1 MVNINSINN
10 HSIPSNEMN
19 QQLTELYSSVMP
31 SLAKC
36 IPDLN
41 AQRSENFICF
51 PYLLSVENDYVK
63 SERRIMLA
71 GKETF
76 SWGGEFTES
85 GIYSPEISVSQLQ
98 SLYDLFVNNP
108 QGKAN
113 GYRSPYWDFVRTIDS
128 IAQSKRARLVVNN
141 LAKIGYTDGNGFDPT
156 VLPLFDGVFREEI

>member
-76 SWGGEFTES
+76 SWGGEFTE
-85 GIYSPEISVSQLQ
+85 
-98 SLYDLFVNNP
+98 
-108 QGKAN
+108 
-113 GYRSPYWDFVRTIDS
+113 
-128 IAQSKRARLVVNN
+128 
-141 LAKIGYTDGNGFDPT
+141 
-156 VLPLFDGVFREEI
+156 